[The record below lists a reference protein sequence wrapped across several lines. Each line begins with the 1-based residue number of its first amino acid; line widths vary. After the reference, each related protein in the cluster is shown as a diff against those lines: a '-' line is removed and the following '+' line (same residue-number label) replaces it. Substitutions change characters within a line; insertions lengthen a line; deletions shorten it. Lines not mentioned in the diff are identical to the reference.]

1 MEANFSPGGNLIPG
15 SSYPFQTMQNTPQM
29 HPQFYQQQ
37 TQTPTQTHQPMHESY
52 AHQQIPPFHM
62 AKNSSPSEEI
72 STDPSQVEDSL
83 HELNPNPNKSGKE
96 ASWHRM
102 KWTGT
107 MVKALITAVSYIDE
121 DFTSPMLKKKGKW
134 RLISKVLSE
143 RGGSHVSPQQCE
155 DKFNDLNKRY
165 KRLTD
170 ILGRGRS
177 CKIVENP
184 TLLDYLQDISD
195 KLKDE
200 AKKILGSK
208 HLFYEEMCS
217 YHNCNRLNLPPDPSL
232 RKSLHLAFGERDFD
246 EGEPSGDTNEDEEG
260 MGNVG
265 HEEDISLGGMNN
277 FSDGPHFSGGEK
289 SMVRIREEGLRIQ
302 AQMLEIERQRFKWSR
317 FSEKKER
324 ELERMRLENGRMRM
338 ENQRLE
344 LELRKKEL
352 DLECRKRR
360 H

>member
-1 MEANFSPGGNLIPG
+1 
-15 SSYPFQTMQNTPQM
+15 
-29 HPQFYQQQ
+29 
-37 TQTPTQTHQPMHESY
+37 MHESY
-52 AHQQIPPFHM
+52 THQQISTTHTT
-62 AKNSSPSEEI
+62 KNSSPSEEI

-83 HELNPNPNKSGKE
+83 HEPNTNPDKNGKE

-102 KWTGT
+102 KWTST
-107 MVKALITAVSYIDE
+107 MVKLLITAVSYIDE

-134 RLISKVLSE
+134 KLISKVLSE
-143 RGGSHVSPQQCE
+143 RGGTHVSPQQSE

-177 CKIVENP
+177 CNIVENP
-184 TLLDYLQDISD
+184 SLLDYLQDISD
-195 KLKDE
+195 KSKEE
-200 AKKILGSK
+200 ARKILGSK

-232 RKSLHLAFGERDFD
+232 RKALHLAFGERDFE
-246 EGEPSGDTNEDEEG
+246 EGEHSGDTNEDEEG

-265 HEEDISLGGMNN
+265 REEDISFGTLNN
-277 FSDGPHFSGGEK
+277 FSDGPRFSGGER

-324 ELERMRLENGRMRM
+324 ELERMRLENERMRM

-360 H
+360 R

>member
-1 MEANFSPGGNLIPG
+1 MEANFSPGGNLMPG
-15 SSYPFQTMQNTPQM
+15 GSYPFQPLQNTPQM
-29 HPQFYQQQ
+29 HPQFYPQQ
-37 TQTPTQTHQPMHESY
+37 TQPQTHQMMHESY
-52 AHQQIPPFHM
+52 THQQVSAIHST
-62 AKNSSPSEEI
+62 KNNSPSEEI
-72 STDPSQVEDSL
+72 STGPSLVEEGL
-83 HELNPNPNKSGKE
+83 LEPNPNPGKNGKE

-102 KWTGT
+102 KWTST
-107 MVKALITAVSYIDE
+107 MVRLLITAVSYIDE

-184 TLLDYLQDISD
+184 SLLEYLQDISD
-195 KLKDE
+195 KLKEE
-200 AKKILGSK
+200 ARKILGSK

-217 YHNCNRLNLPPDPSL
+217 YHNCNRLNLPPDQSL

-246 EGEPSGDTNEDEEG
+246 EGEPSGDTNEDDEG
-260 MGNVG
+260 MGNAA
-265 HEEDISLGGMNN
+265 HEEDISLGGMND
-277 FSDGPHFSGGEK
+277 FSDRPRYSAGER
-289 SMVRIREEGLRIQ
+289 SLVHIREEGLRIQ

-324 ELERMRLENGRMRM
+324 ELERMRLENERMRM

-344 LELRKKEL
+344 LELKKKEL
-352 DLECRKRR
+352 DFQCRKRR
-360 H
+360 HS

>member
-1 MEANFSPGGNLIPG
+1 MEPNFSSGGNLIPG
-15 SSYPFQTMQNTPQM
+15 SSYPFQPLQNNPQM
-29 HPQFYQQQ
+29 HPQFYPQQ
-37 TQTPTQTHQPMHESY
+37 TQSQTNQPMHESY
-52 AHQQIPPFHM
+52 AHQQFSTFHTT
-62 AKNSSPSEEI
+62 KNSSPSEEM

-83 HELNPNPNKSGKE
+83 HEPNPNPNKNGKE

-102 KWTGT
+102 KWTST
-107 MVKALITAVSYIDE
+107 MVKLLITAVSYIDE

-184 TLLDYLQDISD
+184 ALLDYLQDVSD
-195 KLKDE
+195 KLKEE
-200 AKKILGSK
+200 ARKILGSK

-217 YHNCNRLNLPPDPSL
+217 YHNCNRLNLPPDLSL
-232 RKSLHLAFGERDFD
+232 RKSLHLAFGERDYE
-246 EGEPSGDTNEDEEG
+246 EGDPSGDTNEDEEG
-260 MGNVG
+260 TEHVG
-265 HEEDISLGGMNN
+265 HEEDISIGGMNN
-277 FSDGPHFSGGEK
+277 FSEGTRLSGGDR
-289 SMVRIREEGLRIQ
+289 SLFLIREEGLRIQ
-302 AQMLEIERQRFKWSR
+302 AQMLEIERQRFKWTR

-324 ELERMRLENGRMRM
+324 ELERMRLENERMRM

-352 DLECRKRR
+352 DLQCRKRS